1 MFGPRNRDQTWPIS
15 RLLEKLIMSKRWVK
29 ICVFGFVAS
38 MALLFTGCRENIM
51 EERTGLVTMKGKP
64 VTLVGQAVK
73 VGQKAPD
80 FEVTAN
86 DLSPVKLSSFAGKVC
101 IIASVPS
108 LDTAVCDLETRKF
121 NEKAAQLGGDVVVLT
136 ISMDLP
142 FAQKRWCGA
151 AGIKNVQTLSDHRDA
166 SFGRAYGVLIKDLR
180 LLARAVFVVDKKGV
194 VRHLQ
199 IVPEIATEPDY
210 DAVLKAVKEL

>member
-1 MFGPRNRDQTWPIS
+1 MFKNFA
-15 RLLEKLIMSKRWVK
+15 V
-29 ICVFGFVAS
+29 ICVYGLVAS

-51 EERTGLVTMKGKP
+51 EERKGLVTMKGKP
-64 VTLVGQAVK
+64 VILVGQAVK

-121 NEKAAQLGGDVVVLT
+121 NEKASQLGSDVVVLT

-151 AGIKNVQTLSDHRDA
+151 AGIKNVQTLSDHRDV

-194 VRHLQ
+194 VRYLQ

>member
-1 MFGPRNRDQTWPIS
+1 
-15 RLLEKLIMSKRWVK
+15 MSKKWVT
-29 ICVFGFVAS
+29 ICVFGLVAS
-38 MALLFTGCRENIM
+38 MALLFTGCKENFM
-51 EERTGLVTMKGKP
+51 EERTGIVMMKGKP

-86 DLSPVKLSSFAGKVC
+86 DLSPVKFSSFAGKVC

-108 LDTAVCDLETRKF
+108 LDTSVCDLETRKF
-121 NEKAAQLGGDVVVLT
+121 NEKAGQLGGDVVVLT

-194 VRHLQ
+194 VRYLQ

>member
-1 MFGPRNRDQTWPIS
+1 MFKNCA
-15 RLLEKLIMSKRWVK
+15 V
-29 ICVFGFVAS
+29 ICVYGLIVS
-38 MALLFTGCRENIM
+38 MALLFTGCRENLM
-51 EERTGLVTMKGKP
+51 EERTGIVTMKGKP
-64 VTLVGQAVK
+64 VTLVGPAIK

-86 DLSPVKLSSFAGKVC
+86 DLSPAKLSSFAGKVC

-108 LDTAVCDLETRKF
+108 LDTSVCDLETRKF
-121 NEKAAQLGGDVVVLT
+121 NEKAVQLGGDVVVLT

-151 AGIKNVQTLSDHRDA
+151 AGIKNVQTLSDYRDA

-180 LLARAVFVVDKKGV
+180 LLARTVFVVDKKGV
-194 VRHLQ
+194 VRYLQ

-210 DAVLKAVKEL
+210 DAVLKVVKEL

>member
-1 MFGPRNRDQTWPIS
+1 MFKNWIAVSLCG
-15 RLLEKLIMSKRWVK
+15 L
-29 ICVFGFVAS
+29 VAS
-38 MALLFTGCRENIM
+38 AALLFTGCKENIM

-86 DLSPVKLSSFAGKVC
+86 DLSPVKFSSFAGKVC

-108 LDTAVCDLETRKF
+108 LDTSVCDMETRKF
-121 NEKAAQLGGDVVVLT
+121 NEKAAQLGSDVVVLT

-151 AGIKNVQTLSDHRDA
+151 AGIKNVQTLSDYRDA
-166 SFGRAYGVLIKDLR
+166 SFGNAYGVLIKDLR

-194 VRHLQ
+194 VRYLQ

-210 DAVLKAVKEL
+210 DAALKAVKEL

>member
-1 MFGPRNRDQTWPIS
+1 
-15 RLLEKLIMSKRWVK
+15 MSKRWVA
-29 ICVFGFVAS
+29 ICVFGLVTS
-38 MALLFTGCRENIM
+38 MALLFTGCKENIM

-64 VTLVGQAVK
+64 VILVGQAVK

-108 LDTAVCDLETRKF
+108 LDTSVCDMETRKF

-194 VRHLQ
+194 VRYLQ

>member
-1 MFGPRNRDQTWPIS
+1 
-15 RLLEKLIMSKRWVK
+15 MSKRWV
-29 ICVFGFVAS
+29 ICIFGFVAS
-38 MALLFTGCRENIM
+38 MALLFTGCKENIM

-64 VTLVGQAVK
+64 VALVGQAVK

-108 LDTAVCDLETRKF
+108 LDTSVCDLETRKF
-121 NEKAAQLGGDVVVLT
+121 NEKAAQLGSDVVVLT

-151 AGIKNVQTLSDHRDA
+151 AGIKSVQTLSDHRDA

-194 VRHLQ
+194 VRYLQ

>member
-1 MFGPRNRDQTWPIS
+1 MG
-15 RLLEKLIMSKRWVK
+15 KRWIT
-29 ICVFGFVAS
+29 ICVFGLVAS

-51 EERTGLVTMKGKP
+51 EERKGLVTMKGKP
-64 VTLVGQAVK
+64 VTLVGKAVK

-86 DLSPVKLSSFAGKVC
+86 DLSPVKFSSFAGKVC

-121 NEKAAQLGGDVVVLT
+121 NEKAGQLGGDVVVLT

-166 SFGRAYGVLIKDLR
+166 SFGKAYGVLIKDLR

-194 VRHLQ
+194 VRYLQ

-210 DAVLKAVKEL
+210 DAVLKVVKEL

>member
-1 MFGPRNRDQTWPIS
+1 M
-15 RLLEKLIMSKRWVK
+15 RWCGGFAAFAAGLGVMVLFSGCIVK
-29 ICVFGFVAS
+29 EQA
-38 MALLFTGCRENIM
+38 M
-51 EERTGLVTMKGKP
+51 EERTGIVTMKGKP
-64 VTLVGQAVK
+64 VTLIGPAIK

-80 FEVTAN
+80 FEVVAN

-121 NEKAAQLGGDVVVLT
+121 NEKAAQLGSDVVVLT

-151 AGIKNVQTLSDHRDA
+151 AGIKNVQTLSDHRDV

-194 VRHLQ
+194 VRYLQ

-210 DAVLKAVKEL
+210 DAVLKVVKEL

>member
-1 MFGPRNRDQTWPIS
+1 
-15 RLLEKLIMSKRWVK
+15 MSKRYVA
-29 ICVFGFVAS
+29 ICVFGLAAS
-38 MALLFTGCRENIM
+38 MVLLFTGCKGNIM
-51 EERTGLVTMKGKP
+51 EERKGLVTMKGKP
-64 VTLVGQAVK
+64 ITLVGQAVK

-101 IIASVPS
+101 IITSVPS
-108 LDTAVCDLETRKF
+108 LDTSVCDLETRKF

-194 VRHLQ
+194 VRYLQ

>member
-1 MFGPRNRDQTWPIS
+1 MA
-15 RLLEKLIMSKRWVK
+15 
-29 ICVFGFVAS
+29 ICVFGLAAS
-38 MALLFTGCRENIM
+38 TALLFTGCKENTM
-51 EERTGLVTMKGKP
+51 EERKGLVTMKGKP

-86 DLSPVKLSSFAGKVC
+86 DLSPVKFSSFAGKVC

-108 LDTAVCDLETRKF
+108 LDTSVCDMETRKF
-121 NEKAAQLGGDVVVLT
+121 NEKASGLGSDVVVLT

-151 AGIKNVQTLSDHRDA
+151 AGIKNVQTLSDYRDA
-166 SFGRAYGVLIKDLR
+166 SFGNAYGVLIKDLR

-194 VRHLQ
+194 VRYLQ

-210 DAVLKAVKEL
+210 DAALKAAKEL

>member
-1 MFGPRNRDQTWPIS
+1 
-15 RLLEKLIMSKRWVK
+15 MSKRWIK
-29 ICVFGFVAS
+29 ICVFGFTAS
-38 MALLFTGCRENIM
+38 MALLFTGCKENIM

-108 LDTAVCDLETRKF
+108 LDTSVCDLETRKF
-121 NEKAAQLGGDVVVLT
+121 NEKAAQLGSDVVVLT

-194 VRHLQ
+194 VRYLQ

>member
-1 MFGPRNRDQTWPIS
+1 MFKNCA
-15 RLLEKLIMSKRWVK
+15 V
-29 ICVFGFVAS
+29 ICVYGLVAS
-38 MALLFTGCRENIM
+38 MVLLFTGCRENIM
-51 EERTGLVTMKGKP
+51 EERKGLVTMKGKP
-64 VTLVGQAVK
+64 VTLVGQTVK

-108 LDTAVCDLETRKF
+108 LDTSVCDLETRKF

-151 AGIKNVQTLSDHRDA
+151 AGINNVQTLSDHRDA

-194 VRHLQ
+194 VRYLQ